1 MGKPQLRE
9 GLCPILQRPF
19 ATLLFKHQLPVA
31 MPQRH
36 DAAIIADVEEVVP
49 STLLHLPG
57 QVRQL
62 VNAVDAYLEGFVP
75 DFVAVQ
81 KLLVYVRFAGRCQQ
95 CRKHVLVANDAVQ
108 DRACFD
114 PAGPADEARNAPAAF
129 PVGVL
134 LGAMAK
140 SNQNSKE
147 INDLRGV
154 IANIDD
160 YKPAGDATVVH
171 FAVNKY
177 ILTKD
182 EKAKLDAM
190 ATTLGSQPRYFITVE
205 GFTDQ
210 TGSAAINDQLS
221 RSRADSVIAYL
232 VGSHDVPVYRI
243 HMVGLGSQKLVDE
256 GKGRKAREA
265 SRRVEVTLFTAKP
278 LTMSAA
284 GGN

>member
-1 MGKPQLRE
+1 MSKFTLS
-9 GLCPILQRPF
+9 
-19 ATLLFKHQLPVA
+19 ATITLAVGTMFIAGCATKNYVKKSITPVDQKVDQVDQA
-31 MPQRH
+31 SQKR
-36 DAAIIADVEEVVP
+36 DSSQVADINKTNQALDDTDKKLSATDEIAK
-49 STLLHLPG
+49 T
-57 QVRQL
+57 
-62 VNAVDAYLEGFVP
+62 
-75 DFVAVQ
+75 
-81 KLLVYVRFAGRCQQ
+81 
-95 CRKHVLVANDAVQ
+95 
-108 DRACFD
+108 
-114 PAGPADEARNAPAAF
+114 ADGTAK
-129 PVGVL
+129 
-134 LGAMAK
+134 GAMAK
-140 SNQNSKE
+140 GNQNSKE

-177 ILTKD
+177 VLTKD
-182 EKAKLDAM
+182 EKAKLDDM
-190 ATTLGSQPRYFITVE
+190 ATQLGSQQRYFITVE

-210 TGSAAINDQLS
+210 TGTAAINDQLS
-221 RSRADSVIAYL
+221 RSRADAVIAYL

>member
-1 MGKPQLRE
+1 LS
-9 GLCPILQRPF
+9 
-19 ATLLFKHQLPVA
+19 AT
-31 MPQRH
+31 
-36 DAAIIADVEEVVP
+36 DEIAK
-49 STLLHLPG
+49 S
-57 QVRQL
+57 
-62 VNAVDAYLEGFVP
+62 
-75 DFVAVQ
+75 
-81 KLLVYVRFAGRCQQ
+81 
-95 CRKHVLVANDAVQ
+95 
-108 DRACFD
+108 
-114 PAGPADEARNAPAAF
+114 ADGTAK
-129 PVGVL
+129 
-134 LGAMAK
+134 GAMAK
-140 SNQNSKE
+140 SNQNTKD

-171 FAVNKY
+171 FGVNKDT
-177 ILTKD
+177 LSKD

-190 ATTLGSQPRYFITVE
+190 ATQLTSQQRYFITVE

-210 TGSAAINDQLS
+210 TGTAAINDQLS
-221 RSRADSVIAYL
+221 RARASNVISYL

-243 HMVGLGSQKLVDE
+243 HMVGLGSQKLIDD

>member
-1 MGKPQLRE
+1 MSKFTLS
-9 GLCPILQRPF
+9 
-19 ATLLFKHQLPVA
+19 ATITLAVGTMFIAGCATKNYVKKSISPVDQKVDQVDQA
-31 MPQRH
+31 SQKR
-36 DAAIIADVEEVVP
+36 DSSQVADINKTNQALDDTDKKLSATDEIAK
-49 STLLHLPG
+49 T
-57 QVRQL
+57 
-62 VNAVDAYLEGFVP
+62 
-75 DFVAVQ
+75 
-81 KLLVYVRFAGRCQQ
+81 
-95 CRKHVLVANDAVQ
+95 
-108 DRACFD
+108 
-114 PAGPADEARNAPAAF
+114 ADGTAK
-129 PVGVL
+129 
-134 LGAMAK
+134 GAMAK
-140 SNQNSKE
+140 GNQISKE

-177 ILTKD
+177 TLTKD

-190 ATTLGSQPRYFITVE
+190 ATQLGSQQRYFITVE

-210 TGSAAINDQLS
+210 TGTAAINDQLS
-221 RSRADSVIAYL
+221 RSRADAVISYL

>member
-1 MGKPQLRE
+1 MSKFTLS
-9 GLCPILQRPF
+9 
-19 ATLLFKHQLPVA
+19 ATITLAVGTMFIAGCATKNYVKKSIAPVDQKVDQVDQA
-31 MPQRH
+31 SQKR
-36 DAAIIADVEEVVP
+36 DSSQVADINKTNQALDDTDKKLSATDEIAK
-49 STLLHLPG
+49 T
-57 QVRQL
+57 
-62 VNAVDAYLEGFVP
+62 
-75 DFVAVQ
+75 
-81 KLLVYVRFAGRCQQ
+81 
-95 CRKHVLVANDAVQ
+95 
-108 DRACFD
+108 
-114 PAGPADEARNAPAAF
+114 ADGTAK
-129 PVGVL
+129 
-134 LGAMAK
+134 GAMAK
-140 SNQNSKE
+140 GNQNSKE

-177 ILTKD
+177 TLSKD
-182 EKAKLDAM
+182 DKEKLDAM
-190 ATTLGSQPRYFITVE
+190 ATQLGSQQRYFITVE

-210 TGSAAINDQLS
+210 TGTAAINDQLS
-221 RSRADSVIAYL
+221 RSRADAVISYL

-243 HMVGLGSQKLVDE
+243 HMVGLGSQKLIDE